1 MLFLGEIALFS
12 FFVVV
17 SFYFPG
23 TFILNL
29 LKINF
34 SKIDNLAPS
43 LILGILF
50 YSLTALLFIKVGFSY
65 QAIFLILLIFNF
77 TYFYINR
84 KVKLH
89 NLLIYARR
97 YTLLFVLILLIAI
110 LQATVHLRSG
120 LFRDGNLEFTG
131 DTQGVHDPMHHLA
144 LIAEIRSHFPF
155 QNPSVA
161 GEPLA
166 NYHFFADLLIA
177 SILETFPA
185 INTLDLYFRIFPIF
199 ISIFFSLSIYSLASS
214 LTKKE
219 WVKILAVVLVT
230 LGNNAAYLLPI
241 LKINAPWSLGTFM
254 LNQPFDFI
262 FNPHNYIAYSFFL
275 VGAKFLIDEDAYR
288 KSKKLILAGIILAS
302 SFLFKVYAAA
312 VGLAAFSILTAYKV
326 LIKKRFSL
334 LFPFFISV
342 IIAFFIYSVMI
353 SDSKSGLYFIP
364 GWSLAQMVE
373 SPDRLNIVDWTLKL
387 QHYQLK
393 NNIPRQI
400 QIYTQEVL
408 VFVFGNLGTRSIG
421 FFYILYVFL
430 KKPFKQSAGNIL
442 FLSAIVTSLAIP
454 LLFNQVGSPFD
465 IFQFGHYALI
475 VTAILT
481 ALAIERL
488 SERFL
493 LNKALLGLLLG
504 AVVLLAIPTT
514 IKNVDMYLNYDKT
527 VIGNEDLKLLNYL
540 EENTNTDSVIFIYPS
555 DEFSWFVLGLGERR
569 VFYSNLGT
577 FFASESSKSRALE
590 SENFVHSYDS
600 KQRREF
606 LKNYKIDYLLL
617 KKNLEDDVLEG
628 LMGDL
633 HLTEKLSDQK
643 YLLYKTF
650 L

>member
-312 VGLAAFSILTAYKV
+312 VGLAAFSILTAYQV

-387 QHYQLK
+387 QHYQSTD
-393 NNIPRQI
+393 NIARQI

-408 VFVFGNLGTRSIG
+408 VFIFGNLGIRSIG
-421 FFYILYVFL
+421 FFYILLVFL
-430 KKPFKQSAGNIL
+430 RKHFKQSASSIF
-442 FLSAIVTSLAIP
+442 FLSVIVISLAIP
-454 LLFNQVGSPFD
+454 LLFNQTGSPYD

-475 VTAILT
+475 ISAILT
-481 ALAIERL
+481 ALAVEKL
-488 SERFL
+488 AERFS
-493 LNKALLGLLLG
+493 LNKKLLVLFVS
-504 AVVLLAIPTT
+504 VVILLAIPTT
-514 IKNVDMYLNYDKT
+514 VKTIQMNLRSDKT
-527 VIGNEDLKLLNYL
+527 IITGEDLKLLNYL
-540 EENTNTDSVIFIYPS
+540 KENTKKDSVIFIYPS
-555 DEFSWFVLGLGERR
+555 DEFSWFILGLGERR
-569 VFYSNLGT
+569 VYYSNLGT
-577 FFASESSKSRALE
+577 FFASERSKARITE
-590 SENFVHSYDS
+590 SENFIQSYNRE
-600 KQRREF
+600 QRLEF
-606 LKNYKIDYLLL
+606 LKNYKIGHLFLR
-617 KKNLEDDVLEG
+617 KNLEEDTLKG
-628 LMGDL
+628 LINDL
-633 HLTEKLSDQK
+633 NLNESLSTQK
-643 YLLYKTF
+643 YSLYKTF
-650 L
+650 

>member
-1 MLFLGEIALFS
+1 MTFFIEIVLFLIFI
-12 FFVVV
+12 VV
-17 SFYFPG
+17 SFYIPG
-23 TFILNL
+23 KFILNL

-34 SKIDNLAPS
+34 SKIDFLAPS
-43 LILGILF
+43 LIIGILF
-50 YSLTALLFIKVGFSY
+50 YSLSALLFRKLGFNH
-65 QAIFLILLIFNF
+65 QTIFLIFLLFNL
-77 TYFYINR
+77 THLYLNR
-84 KVKLH
+84 KRRLP
-89 NLLIYARR
+89 NLFTHTRR
-97 YTLLFVLILLIAI
+97 YTVFFFLLLLIAI

-120 LFRDGNLEFTG
+120 LLKNGNLEFTG
-131 DTQGVHDPMHHLA
+131 NIYVIHDPMHHLA
-144 LIAEIRSHFPF
+144 LIAEIRNHFPF

-177 SILETFPA
+177 SILETFPT
-185 INTLDLYFRIFPIF
+185 IDTLDLYFRIFPIF
-199 ISIFFSLSIYSLASS
+199 NSIFFSLAIYSVASS

-219 WVKILAVVLVT
+219 WVKYLAVILVT
-230 LGNNAAYLLPI
+230 VGNNAAYLLPLI
-241 LKINAPWSLGTFM
+241 RNDTSWSLGTFM
-254 LNQPFDFI
+254 INQPFDQI
-262 FNPHNYIAYSFFL
+262 FNPQTYIGYSFFL
-275 VGAKFLIDEDAYR
+275 IGAKFLIDDKAREGI
-288 KSKKLILAGIILAS
+288 KKLILGGILLAS
-302 SFLFKVYAAA
+302 AFLFKVYAAA
-312 VGLAAFSILTAYKV
+312 IGLGALAILTAWHMFAKRKFYFLLPFLVSILIFV
-326 LIKKRFSL
+326 L
-334 LFPFFISV
+334 
-342 IIAFFIYSVMI
+342 IYSVMI

-514 IKNVDMYLNYDKT
+514 IKTVDMYLNYDKT

>member
-230 LGNNAAYLLPI
+230 LGNNAAYLLPLI
-241 LKINAPWSLGTFM
+241 RNDTSWSLGTFM
-254 LNQPFDFI
+254 INQPFDQI
-262 FNPHNYIAYSFFL
+262 FNPQTYIGYSFFL
-275 VGAKFLIDEDAYR
+275 IGAKFLIDDKAREGI
-288 KSKKLILAGIILAS
+288 KKLILGGILLAS
-302 SFLFKVYAAA
+302 AFLFKVYAAA
-312 VGLAAFSILTAYKV
+312 IGL
-326 LIKKRFSL
+326 
-334 LFPFFISV
+334 
-342 IIAFFIYSVMI
+342 
-353 SDSKSGLYFIP
+353 G
-364 GWSLAQMVE
+364 
-373 SPDRLNIVDWTLKL
+373 
-387 QHYQLK
+387 
-393 NNIPRQI
+393 
-400 QIYTQEVL
+400 
-408 VFVFGNLGTRSIG
+408 
-421 FFYILYVFL
+421 
-430 KKPFKQSAGNIL
+430 
-442 FLSAIVTSLAIP
+442 
-454 LLFNQVGSPFD
+454 
-465 IFQFGHYALI
+465 AL
-475 VTAILT
+475 AILT
-481 ALAIERL
+481 AWHMFAKRKFY
-488 SERFL
+488 FL
-493 LNKALLGLLLG
+493 LPFLVSIL
-504 AVVLLAIPTT
+504 IFRS
-514 IKNVDMYLNYDKT
+514 
-527 VIGNEDLKLLNYL
+527 
-540 EENTNTDSVIFIYPS
+540 EE
-555 DEFSWFVLGLGERR
+555 R
-569 VFYSNLGT
+569 
-577 FFASESSKSRALE
+577 
-590 SENFVHSYDS
+590 
-600 KQRREF
+600 
-606 LKNYKIDYLLL
+606 
-617 KKNLEDDVLEG
+617 
-628 LMGDL
+628 
-633 HLTEKLSDQK
+633 
-643 YLLYKTF
+643 
-650 L
+650 